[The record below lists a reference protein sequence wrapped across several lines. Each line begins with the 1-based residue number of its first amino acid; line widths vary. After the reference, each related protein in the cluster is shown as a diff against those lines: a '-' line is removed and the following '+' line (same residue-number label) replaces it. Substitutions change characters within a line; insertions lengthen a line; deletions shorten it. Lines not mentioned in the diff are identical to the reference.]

1 MAAIR
6 RCASRVER
14 GDNVATRSRD
24 LSRRPDYRQERFVS
38 ARPLRAK
45 HRVNTMQTRRAY
57 QVQLWPNG
65 QWSPQHNWRK
75 VEAASAKEAAEK
87 MCGAALVEHGRLAQ
101 LRARVLAVGDLKQHS
116 ATAFYAPE

>member
-1 MAAIR
+1 MIR
-6 RCASRVER
+6 
-14 GDNVATRSRD
+14 TRT
-24 LSRRPDYRQERFVS
+24 P
-38 ARPLRAK
+38 PRAK

-65 QWSPQHNWRK
+65 QWSPQCNWRK

-87 MCGAALVEHGRLAQ
+87 MCGANLVEHGRLAQ
-101 LRARVLAVGDLKQHS
+101 LRARVLAVGDLKQRS